1 MATQIPIVDYLVLDD
16 PPHLRAHSCTKCH
29 ALYFDRRNAC
39 ASCGSASFEWQDLAN
54 SGRLRAFTIVH
65 RASPKVKTPYV
76 SAVVDL
82 ESGGTVKAN
91 LVEAGTD
98 PKQIEAIRDV
108 ELTTW
113 VVDTDDD
120 GVEAVAFGY
129 TPTGVQ
135 P

>member
-16 PPHLRAHSCTKCH
+16 PPHLRAHACTKCH
-29 ALYFDRRNAC
+29 ALYLDRRNAC

-65 RASPKVKTPYV
+65 RASPRVKTPYV

-98 PKQIEAIRDV
+98 PQQIEAIRDL

-129 TPTGVQ
+129 KPTGVQ
-135 P
+135 R